1 MGGFKINNPNA
12 SSSCGCGESCMRPHM
27 GMVSMTLTR
36 FPARRWRLDHQRLS
50 TNPCDRC
57 LYHGLHEPGANV
69 DVCEVIPVGSNVALV
84 GFRPHKDQL
93 VNHLSERILG
103 QPITINDISKLN
115 DVFLGRKDCPHPNSA
130 TVHESHF
137 GTMYIVPV
145 REDWQA
151 TWTMDDWNEHRI
163 EHLLPFHGYEITNT
177 VHPLACGLGDLV
189 HPQKGCYV
197 GQEVLTRMRSRGKF
211 GRRLTR
217 VPNPDDRATTVG
229 KKESLVLERIQ

>member
-1 MGGFKINNPNA
+1 
-12 SSSCGCGESCMRPHM
+12 M
-27 GMVSMTLTR
+27 GMVRHDAYTLLLQGEGVLE
-36 FPARRWRLDHQRLS
+36 FINGLS
-50 TNPCDRC
+50 TNLVTNACTTVFTNR
-57 LYHGLHEPGANV
+57 AAQIV

-84 GFRPHKDQL
+84 GYRPHKDQL

-103 QPITINDISKLN
+103 QPITINDISELN

-163 EHLLPFHGYEITNT
+163 EHLLPFHGYEITNN

-217 VPNPDDRATTVG
+217 VSNPDERATTVG

>member
-1 MGGFKINNPNA
+1 
-12 SSSCGCGESCMRPHM
+12 M
-27 GMVSMTLTR
+27 GMVRHDAYTLLLQGDGVLE
-36 FPARRWRLDHQRLS
+36 FINGLS
-50 TNPCDRC
+50 TNLVTDACTTVFTNR
-57 LYHGLHEPGANV
+57 AAQIV
-69 DVCEVIPVGSNVALV
+69 DVCEVIPIGSNVALV
-84 GFRPHKDQL
+84 GFRPHKEQL

-103 QPITINDISKLN
+103 QPIIINDISELN
-115 DVFLGRKDCPHPNSA
+115 DVFIGRKDCPHPNSA

>member
-1 MGGFKINNPNA
+1 
-12 SSSCGCGESCMRPHM
+12 M
-27 GMVSMTLTR
+27 GMVRHDAYTLLLQGDGVLE
-36 FPARRWRLDHQRLS
+36 FINGLS
-50 TNPCDRC
+50 TNLVTNACTTVFTNR
-57 LYHGLHEPGANV
+57 AAQIV

-103 QPITINDISKLN
+103 QPITINDISELN

-217 VPNPDDRATTVG
+217 VSNPAEHATTVG

>member
-1 MGGFKINNPNA
+1 
-12 SSSCGCGESCMRPHM
+12 M
-27 GMVSMTLTR
+27 GMVRHDAYTLLLQGDGVLE
-36 FPARRWRLDHQRLS
+36 FINGLS
-50 TNPCDRC
+50 TNLVTNACTTVFTNR
-57 LYHGLHEPGANV
+57 AAQIV
-69 DVCEVIPVGSNVALV
+69 DVCEVIPIGSNVALV
-84 GFRPHKDQL
+84 GFRPHKEQL

-103 QPITINDISKLN
+103 QPITINDISELN

-163 EHLLPFHGYEITNT
+163 EHLLPFHGYEITNN

-217 VPNPDDRATTVG
+217 VSNPDERATTVG